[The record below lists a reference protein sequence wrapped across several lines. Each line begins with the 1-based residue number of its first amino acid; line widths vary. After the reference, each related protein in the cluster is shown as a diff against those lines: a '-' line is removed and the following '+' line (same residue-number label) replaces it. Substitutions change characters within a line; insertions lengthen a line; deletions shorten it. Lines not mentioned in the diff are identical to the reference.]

1 MNSLSLKKMSTEEK
15 IEIMETLWEDL
26 CQNAE
31 SLSSPDWH
39 LELLRQREKKIKD
52 KKEQFLDWDASKK
65 QIRNA
70 IS

>member
-1 MNSLSLKKMSTEEK
+1 MDSLSLKKMSTEEK